1 LWFKNLADSEFLTVP
16 GVYDAFSALVA
27 KKVGF
32 KAVYLSGA
40 ALTSSMGLPDLGL
53 ITLDELAEAVRRIRR
68 AVDIPI
74 IVDADTGFGE
84 SLNVYRTVKVLEES
98 GASAIQIEDQRN
110 PKKCGHLDQKEVI
123 SQQEMVEKIIAALD
137 ARNESLI
144 IARTDARG
152 VTGIEDAITRAKK
165 YYEVGADIIFPE
177 ALLNE
182 DEFKYFFKSTEIPLL
197 ANMTEFGKTPY
208 ITATRFKSMGYKMVI
223 FPVTAFRGAAKA
235 LMDIYS
241 SLLNEG
247 TQLPFLDKLM
257 TRSEQYQVIN
267 YKFYEELDKGFYEKS
282 SKYLLK

>member
-1 LWFKNLADSEFLTVP
+1 MWFKNLQKDEFLIVP

-27 KKVGF
+27 QKVGF

-53 ITLDELAEAVRRIRR
+53 ITLDELAEAVRRIKR
-68 AVDIPI
+68 VVEIPI

-98 GASAIQIEDQRN
+98 GANAIQIEDQRN
-110 PKKCGHLDQKEVI
+110 PKKCGHLEQKEVV
-123 SQQEMVEKIIAALD
+123 SQEEMVEKLIAALD
-137 ARNESLI
+137 ARKESLI

-152 VTGIEDAITRAKK
+152 VTGIDDTIARAKK
-165 YYEVGADIIFPE
+165 YSEVGADIIFPE

-182 DEFKYFFKSTEIPLL
+182 EEFRYVSKAVEAPLL

-208 ITATRFKSMGYKMVI
+208 ITADSFKTMGYRMVI
-223 FPVTAFRGAAKA
+223 FPVTAFRGAARA

-241 SLLNEG
+241 SLYKNG
-247 TQLPFLDKLM
+247 TQLPFLDRLM
-257 TRSEQYQVIN
+257 TRADQYQVIN
-267 YKFYEELDKGFYEKS
+267 YGFYDDLDKKFYKKS
-282 SKYLLK
+282 QSIN